1 MTVVEILFFLV
12 VVFIFIQTVN
22 KSSTSPSSSSTN
34 PSSNMAGK
42 VVEVK
47 SKAEFENLIKANARV
62 IVDFSATWC
71 GPCKA
76 IAPIF
81 AKLSEAHGNIKF
93 VKVDVDEVAEVA
105 REYNVTAMPT
115 FLFIKDG
122 SVVGEPLRGANP
134 SALGAQVAQ
143 FAA

>member
-22 KSSTSPSSSSTN
+22 KSSTSPPSSSTN
-34 PSSNMAGK
+34 SSFNMAGK

-47 SKAEFENLIKANARV
+47 SKAEFDDLIKNNARV

-71 GPCKA
+71 GPCKT

-81 AKLSEAHGNIKF
+81 AKLSETYGNIKF
-93 VKVDVDEVAEVA
+93 VKVDVDDVAEVA
-105 REYNVTAMPT
+105 QAYSVTAMPT
-115 FLFIKDG
+115 FLSFKDG

-134 SALGAQVAQ
+134 SALTAQVNMLSA
-143 FAA
+143 